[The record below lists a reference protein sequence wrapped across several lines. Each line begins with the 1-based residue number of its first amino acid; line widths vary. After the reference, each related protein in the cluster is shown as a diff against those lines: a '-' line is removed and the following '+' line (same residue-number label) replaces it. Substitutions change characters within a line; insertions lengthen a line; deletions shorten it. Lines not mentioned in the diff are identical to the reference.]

1 MTIEMKRE
9 AELKWKWKEEASE
22 KEGGAE
28 SIDKR
33 ERERRIGCWSRIL
46 ENVLWSIRVP
56 PQWSWPRSIDLTL
69 LFTLAQCIRRW
80 KLVKSVDCQ
89 VLMSKTCPSAS
100 LMNGHLNEKLLWSA
114 TRRLESIRDSC
125 TAIRWILSSHGLI
138 KFDTVHPIFFFLFN
152 VFSVCIGGE
161 ESPSFNIFSPLILT
175 CWRPFFVF
183 SFSIITCYLTYF
195 ICWVWYPL
203 VCPHAPWKK

>member
-138 KFDTVHPIFFFLFN
+138 KFDTVHPIFLCSMFSASASEGKSPPLSIFFLHWSWPVGGHFLL
-152 VFSVCIGGE
+152 FRECRGGGGE
-161 ESPSFNIFSPLILT
+161 I
-175 CWRPFFVF
+175 
-183 SFSIITCYLTYF
+183 
-195 ICWVWYPL
+195 
-203 VCPHAPWKK
+203 